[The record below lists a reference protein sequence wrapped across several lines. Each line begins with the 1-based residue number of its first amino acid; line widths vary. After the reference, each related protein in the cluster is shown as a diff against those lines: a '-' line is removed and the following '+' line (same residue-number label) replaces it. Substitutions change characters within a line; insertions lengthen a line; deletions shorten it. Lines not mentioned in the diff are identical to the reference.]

1 MVGQLDDLIQRLF
14 WSFPAFTHED
24 ISLFDLFIVL
34 TFGFLMFSFGWWY
47 NVSLLLIITGI
58 GWFLSSS
65 PSFGLSFPSLR
76 SSSARLRRLAVQ
88 KVGQMVGQLEVWD
101 PRIPVVNQPWW
112 VLELH
117 CGYTSSSHQ

>member
-1 MVGQLDDLIQRLF
+1 MVFLLF
-14 WSFPAFTHED
+14 
-24 ISLFDLFIVL
+24 
-34 TFGFLMFSFGWWY
+34 
-47 NVSLLLIITGI
+47 IITGI

-65 PSFGLSFPSLR
+65 SSFGLNPPSLTT
-76 SSSARLRRLAVQ
+76 SSPKLLELVAEKEGPDSPEDPENPKAA
-88 KVGQMVGQLEVWD
+88 QMVGQLEVWD